1 MDHALNVEIQPFLTM
16 LVHVLHV
23 KKMLLQKMGN
33 ASNVEYMLLQKKGN
47 ASVHHTHYSL
57 RMMKLSSSVVLRY
70 ANQLRSY
77 MKMAHA
83 RNVQTIGMLMTE

>member
-33 ASNVEYMLLQKKGN
+33 ASNVEKLLLQIVEN

-57 RMMKLSSSVVLRY
+57 PMMKLSSSVVLQN
-70 ANQLRSY
+70 ANRLRSY